1 MAAIELEVREYKEI
15 EELKA
20 IEGFQSDAPFNQDEY
35 QKIIGEYHLLN
46 KVKCCLLKKNH
57 PCATEHNYGFVIRLK
72 NGIAT
77 LIGNSCANDN
87 FEAATTLRKDISSFR
102 AAKTRKQKLEQIN
115 DVLKGENE
123 IIALLKSAE
132 KTLKDAQKTTSIIS
146 QEIGSETA
154 KKIREMSSTQNSS
167 VKVALAKTKTSINEK
182 TKERE
187 TYSTKFSVT
196 IGFIAGCEIF
206 NTTSWDTLQRSINK
220 LRDSL
225 SKAKLTLA
233 NPENFSNQK
242 INSVSLELNER
253 VNLELLSKKM
263 LEANLAFKNNNP
275 LLPGYIT
282 DNKIEKLNAAKYS
295 LKLLERPSG
304 KNQARALIEQFET
317 ELKAQNN
324 ADRITTQT
332 TDKSYRRAS

>member
-1 MAAIELEVREYKEI
+1 MAAIEMEVREYKEI

-20 IEGFQSDAPFNQDEY
+20 IEGFQPDAPFTQDDY

-87 FEAATTLRKDISSFR
+87 FEAATALRKDINSFR
-102 AAKTRKQKLEQIN
+102 AAKTRRQKLEQIKN
-115 DVLKGENE
+115 VLNNENE
-123 IIALLKSAE
+123 IIALLKSSE

-146 QEIGSETA
+146 QEIGSETT
-154 KKIREMSSTQNSS
+154 KKLREMSSTRNNS
-167 VKVALAKTKTSINEK
+167 VQIALARTKTSINEK

-187 TYSTKFSVT
+187 SHTTKFSAT

-206 NTTSWDTLQRSINK
+206 NTSSWDTLQRSINK
-220 LRDSL
+220 LRDAL
-225 SKAKLTLA
+225 SKAKLTQA
-233 NPENFSNQK
+233 NPKSFSNQK
-242 INSVSLELNER
+242 INSVALELNEIS
-253 VNLELLSKKM
+253 NLELLSKNM
-263 LEANLAFKNNNP
+263 SEANLAFKNNNP
-275 LLPGYIT
+275 LLLGYIT
-282 DNKIEKLNAAKYS
+282 ENKIEKLNAAKYS
-295 LKLLERPSG
+295 LKLSEKLSG

-317 ELKAQNN
+317 KLKAQNN